1 MTRTNTAAVQ
11 VILGDNYDGT
21 SPLDAYVEMATA
33 IVDRVLTCAASN
45 SVTVTDAEA
54 ELMERWMAAHYYTT
68 MDPLYISKSTGRASG
83 SFGARSYMDAALA
96 VDPSG
101 CLSGI
106 LTRGKS
112 AGLSWLGKPKSAQ
125 INHADRN

>member
-1 MTRTNTAAVQ
+1 MTRTNPTDVQ
-11 VILGDNYDGT
+11 SILGDNYDCS
-21 SPLDAYVEMATA
+21 SPLDPYIELATA
-33 IVDRVLTCAASN
+33 LVDRVVTCASAK
-45 SVTVTDAEA
+45 SVTVTSAEA

-68 MDPLYISKSTGRASG
+68 MDPLYTSKSTGRASG
-83 SFGARSYMDAALA
+83 SFQRDPYMNAALA

-112 AGLSWLGKPKSAQ
+112 AGLSWLGKPRSAQ
-125 INHADRN
+125 IDQADRN